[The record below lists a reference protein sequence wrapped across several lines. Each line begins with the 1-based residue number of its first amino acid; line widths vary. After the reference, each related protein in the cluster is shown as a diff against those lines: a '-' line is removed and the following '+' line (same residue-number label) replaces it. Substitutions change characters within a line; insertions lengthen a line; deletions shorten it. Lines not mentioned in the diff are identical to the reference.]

1 MSMKTKFFKI
11 VILISNSGNNPYIIR
26 EGLLLSS
33 GAVSSLVY
41 IILWLGWPVYIRPT
55 ICLVVPF
62 RLEYSHLYRN
72 TMCIGALMPN
82 LSALL
87 HVVARYWGWPWLRE
101 DRVRRLGILALT

>member
-41 IILWLGWPVYIRPT
+41 IILWLG
-55 ICLVVPF
+55 
-62 RLEYSHLYRN
+62 
-72 TMCIGALMPN
+72 
-82 LSALL
+82 
-87 HVVARYWGWPWLRE
+87 
-101 DRVRRLGILALT
+101 